1 MHHDLDL
8 HLIVCLSILLF
19 FTPASV
25 SIRATPP
32 DMPNLC
38 GVEPCIQVGTF
49 NIEWFGTTETN
60 KHQHRSELVINQ
72 IATLI
77 ADTLDLEVVVLEE
90 INSESEEFAQLE
102 QALGTRGY
110 KLSSGTAGG
119 EQRVVIAYD
128 DDEVDLVG
136 EVSELDVRS
145 DFNLGG
151 NCTSG
156 GARRPLM
163 AKLQAGEFDFILIGV
178 HLKSQLGGDCA
189 DDVRTEQSKD
199 LIEKINELVASSDE
213 KDVIITGDFNATF
226 DDSSLS
232 PLLSNTGF
240 RALTRPSRR
249 ANGSNSISYLKA
261 PFQEIIDHL
270 LVRGSET
277 TEWINKS
284 TFIFNPPTNQTQRR
298 KYLKHVSDH
307 APTWSSFRTDVGS
320 D

>member
-1 MHHDLDL
+1 MHSGRYLQYR
-8 HLIVCLSILLF
+8 V
-19 FTPASV
+19 V
-25 SIRATPP
+25 RYYR
-32 DMPNLC
+32 
-38 GVEPCIQVGTF
+38 
-49 NIEWFGTTETN
+49 
-60 KHQHRSELVINQ
+60 HQQAPTSLVPGIYQ
-72 IATLI
+72 IAALI

-90 INSESEEFAQLE
+90 INSESEEFEQLE
-102 QALGTRGY
+102 EALGTRGY
-110 KLSSGTAGG
+110 KLSAGTAGA

-136 EVSELDVRS
+136 EVTELDVRS
-145 DFNLGG
+145 EFNLLG
-151 NCTSG
+151 CPPSG

-163 AKLQAGEFDFILIGV
+163 ATLNAGEFDFILIGV

-189 DDVRTEQSKD
+189 HNVRKEQSKD
-199 LIEKINELVASSDE
+199 LIAKINELGASSSE
-213 KDVIITGDFNATF
+213 RDVIITGDFNATF

-261 PFQEIIDHL
+261 PFQEIIDHI
-270 LVRGSET
+270 LVRATAT

-307 APTWSSFRTDVGS
+307 APAWSSFRTDVGS

>member
-1 MHHDLDL
+1 MRN
-8 HLIVCLSILLF
+8 LSVILCISLVLV
-19 FTPASV
+19 FTPV
-25 SIRATPP
+25 SHGTRATAP
-32 DMPNLC
+32 DFPNLC
-38 GVEPCIQVGTF
+38 GSTPCIQVGTF
-49 NIEWFGTTETN
+49 NIEWFGTTDTN
-60 KHQHRSELVINQ
+60 KHAHRSSLVIDQ

-90 INSESEEFAQLE
+90 INSESEEFEQLE
-102 QALGTRGY
+102 ETLSTRGY

-128 DDEVDLVG
+128 DDEVDLAG
-136 EVSELDVRS
+136 EVTELDVRS
-145 DFNLGG
+145 DFNLPG
-151 NCTSG
+151 CPPSG

-163 AKLQAGEFDFILIGV
+163 ANLKAGEFDFIVIGV

-189 DDVRTEQSKD
+189 DKVRKEQSKD
-199 LIEKINELVASSDE
+199 LIAKINELGASSSE